1 MTQTNNKVLYIF
13 LLIAMLAWG
22 ASSVNMKILSSY
34 INEYEMMLFRYFFTA
49 LTLIPIMIF
58 LKKSFR
64 IDFKSFIFV
73 LISSILFIA
82 YTKYFYVGIQLGTAS
97 LGGALV
103 TTLVPI
109 NTFIFL
115 AILGTKKITAKSFFA
130 LILGALGVLTMLN
143 AWTFKSEEIFL
154 LQNLYF
160 ILASLIW
167 PIVTIISSK
176 LTKVSPLTF
185 TFYIYLTTSLINV
198 IFFVDLQSINYASLD
213 SIFYINLAMI
223 TLLATAFG
231 NTIYFIG
238 VEKLGAEVSSFIFL
252 VPFSAI
258 VLSAIFLQE
267 EITISI
273 VIGTILTISAV
284 KILNNITII
293 KKKKSN
299 HDTSK

>member
-13 LLIAMLAWG
+13 LLIVMLAWG
-22 ASSVNMKILSSY
+22 AS
-34 INEYEMMLFRYFFTA
+34 
-49 LTLIPIMIF
+49 
-58 LKKSFR
+58 
-64 IDFKSFIFV
+64 
-73 LISSILFIA
+73 
-82 YTKYFYVGIQLGTAS
+82 
-97 LGGALV
+97 
-103 TTLVPI
+103 
-109 NTFIFL
+109 
-115 AILGTKKITAKSFFA
+115 
-130 LILGALGVLTMLN
+130 ILGALGVLTMLK
-143 AWTFKSEEIFL
+143 AWSFKSEEIFL

-198 IFFVDLQSINYASLD
+198 IFFVDLQSIDYASLD

-223 TLLATAFG
+223 TLLVTAFG

-252 VPFSAI
+252 VPFSSI
-258 VLSAIFLQE
+258 VLRAIFLKE

-273 VIGTILTISAV
+273 VIGTILTIIAV
-284 KILNNITII
+284 KILNDIKII
-293 KKKKSN
+293 KQRSN
-299 HDTSK
+299 YDTNK

>member
-1 MTQTNNKVLYIF
+1 MTHTNKNVFYIL
-13 LLIAMLAWG
+13 LLIAMIAWG
-22 ASSVNMKILSSY
+22 ASAVNMKVLSTY
-34 INEYEMMLFRYFFTA
+34 INEYEMMFFRYFFTA
-49 LTLIPIMIF
+49 LSMIPIIF
-58 LKKSFR
+58 ILKKSFH
-64 IDFKSFIFV
+64 INLKILLLV
-73 LISSILFIA
+73 LISSFLFIA
-82 YTKYFYVGIQLGTAS
+82 YTKYFYLGVKLGTAS

-115 AILGTKKITAKSFFA
+115 AILKVKKITLKSAFA

-143 AWTFKSEEIFL
+143 IWSFKTEEIFKE
-154 LQNLYF
+154 QNLYF

-176 LTKVSPLTF
+176 VTKVSPLVF
-185 TFYIYLTTSLINV
+185 TFYIYLVTSLINLF
-198 IFFVDLQSINYASLD
+198 FFVDLQNINYASFD
-213 SIFYINLAMI
+213 TSFYINIAMI
-223 TLLATAFG
+223 TLLATVFG

-258 VLSAIFLQE
+258 TLSAIFLKE

-273 VIGTILTISAV
+273 VIGTILTIIAV
-284 KILNNITII
+284 KILNDI
-293 KKKKSN
+293 KILKNRKRSQ
-299 HDTSK
+299 

>member
-1 MTQTNNKVLYIF
+1 MAQTNNKVLYIF
-13 LLIAMLAWG
+13 LFIAMLSWG

-34 INEYEMMLFRYFFTA
+34 VNEYEMMLFRYFFTA
-49 LTLIPIMIF
+49 VTLIPVMIF
-58 LKKSFR
+58 LRKSFR
-64 IDFKSFIFV
+64 IDLKTFTFI

-82 YTKYFYVGIQLGTAS
+82 YTKYFYLGIQLGTAS

-115 AILGTKKITAKSFFA
+115 AILGTKKITVKSFFA
-130 LILGALGVLTMLN
+130 LILGALGVLTMLK

-176 LTKVSPLTF
+176 FTKVSPLTF
-185 TFYIYLTTSLINV
+185 TFYIYLITSFINLV
-198 IFFVDLQSINYASLD
+198 FFVDIQNINYASLD

-293 KKKKSN
+293 KKRKSN

>member
-1 MTQTNNKVLYIF
+1 
-13 LLIAMLAWG
+13 
-22 ASSVNMKILSSY
+22 MKILSGY

-49 LTLIPIMIF
+49 LSLIPIIIL

-64 IDFKSFIFV
+64 INFKGIV
-73 LISSILFIA
+73 LVVILAILFIA
-82 YTKYFYVGIQLGTAS
+82 YTKYFYIGIKLGTAS

-115 AILGTKKITAKSFFA
+115 AILGTKKITLKSTFA
-130 LILGALGVLTMLN
+130 LILGGLGVLTMLN
-143 AWTFKSEEIFL
+143 AWSFKAEEIFL

-176 LTKVSPLTF
+176 VTKISPITF
-185 TFYIYLTTSLINV
+185 TFYIYLATAIINM
-198 IFFVDLQSINYASLD
+198 IFFVDLKSVNYDSFD
-213 SIFYINLAMI
+213 SIFYINLVMI
-223 TLLATAFG
+223 TLVATAFG
-231 NTIYFIG
+231 NTIYFLG
-238 VEKLGAEVSSFIFL
+238 VEKLGAAEVSSFIFL

-258 VLSAIFLQE
+258 TLSAIFLQE

-273 VIGTILTISAV
+273 LIGTILTISAV
-284 KILNNITII
+284 KILNNIKIL
-293 KKKKSN
+293 KKKKSYY
-299 HDTSK
+299 DATK

>member
-1 MTQTNNKVLYIF
+1 MAQTNNKILYIF

-22 ASSVNMKILSSY
+22 ASSVNMKVLSLY

-64 IDFKSFIFV
+64 IDFKSFLFV
-73 LISSILFIA
+73 LLSSILFIT

-115 AILGTKKITAKSFFA
+115 AVLGTKKFTTRSAFA
-130 LILGALGVLTMLN
+130 LILGGLGVLTMLK
-143 AWTFKSEEIFL
+143 AWSFKIEEIFL

-176 LTKVSPLTF
+176 LANVSALTF
-185 TFYIYLTTSLINV
+185 TFYIYIVTSIINM
-198 IFFVDLQSINYASLD
+198 IFFVDLQSIDYDSLD

-223 TLLATAFG
+223 TLLATSFG

-252 VPFSAI
+252 VPFSSI
-258 VLSAIFLQE
+258 VLSAIFLKE

-273 VIGTILTISAV
+273 VIGTILTIIAV
-284 KILNNITII
+284 KILNDI
-293 KKKKSN
+293 KIYKKRSEN
-299 HDTSK
+299 DTAK